1 MRTSLDISFQ
11 YDFVLFGINSPVKEY
26 KLAWLLNQTCICHFK
41 KDQDI
46 TLNKDGAA
54 TVSFTHYRYQR
65 ASQVWRLLENR
76 PSESGLPDIY
86 LMPELSEWNF
96 LLWLHDPGEHI
107 SLSQLQQNLKTIPDI
122 ESFSQISVDLLA
134 NKDNLLF

>member
-1 MRTSLDISFQ
+1 VHTPLEISFQ

-26 KLAWLLNQTCICHFK
+26 KLAWLLNQNCVCHFK
-41 KDQDI
+41 KSQDI
-46 TLNKDGAA
+46 ILPDDAYA
-54 TVSFTHYRYQR
+54 SVSFTHYYYQH
-65 ASQVWRLLENR
+65 ASQVWRLLDNR
-76 PSESGLPDIY
+76 AHNVPCSNTY

-107 SLSQLQQNLKTIPDI
+107 SLTQLAQNLKTISDI